1 MGMSV
6 STVSPCILCFVL
18 WAGGWVSGWVCELA
32 GEGGSRWVGLP
43 GGQVGRWADCLF
55 DVPDGGRMG
64 GLASGCVCVCVV
76 DGVWWMVCG

>member
-1 MGMSV
+1 M
-6 STVSPCILCFVL
+6 
-18 WAGGWVSGWVCELA
+18 SGWVCELA

-64 GLASGCVCVCVV
+64 GLASGCVCVCGGWCVV
-76 DGVWWMVCG
+76 DGVWVIGWVV